1 VRRHPDIWVRVYRD
15 AAMAYHRYFMYSA
28 GFLDGDTMVTLFADF
43 ADLWDRAAADATPL
57 RDIVGADPVEFGE
70 EFVKAYSGRQWID
83 KERTR
88 LTDAIAKAEREQS

>member
-1 VRRHPDIWVRVYRD
+1 MPHPSRRRRRQLVSRVSSDLDDDFFDLVRIVQRERD
-15 AAMAYHRYFMYSA
+15 R
-28 GFLDGDTMVTLFADF
+28 L
-43 ADLWDRAAADATPL
+43 
-57 RDIVGADPVEFGE
+57 ADPVEFGE